1 MSAICGD
8 TEVEWAIGFEPING
22 DILMIS
28 SCVLMTVFK
37 IVWSQVSSILKK
49 SNSSVS
55 AGMPKA

>member
-37 IVWSQVSSILKK
+37 IVWSQV
-49 SNSSVS
+49 
-55 AGMPKA
+55 